1 MKLLN
6 IIVVSIFLSSCGPLP
21 PLQVEE
27 KPQIEK
33 HEEAL
38 AQHAQVIDMLINY
51 ITKLQERNILPSAK
65 SLAETEELFN
75 KGE

>member
-1 MKLLN
+1 
-6 IIVVSIFLSSCGPLP
+6 
-21 PLQVEE
+21 VEE